1 MFTLERRN
9 QILSYLKENK
19 SASVTDLSKM
29 FFIGEATIR
38 RDLNKLE
45 KQNLIKRT
53 YGGAVLTEGL
63 NTEIPISVREKE
75 RAVAKEYI
83 GELAGRYVNDG
94 DIIIMDSSTT
104 TYAMI
109 PYLKQRNELTIITN
123 GLKTATGLG
132 ETLHTKVYCTG
143 GKLRE
148 NSLSLVGQGANNYI
162 KNFSIQKLFFS
173 CRGISAENGAM
184 DNSEEEAELRKIMM
198 ERSEKVFLL
207 CDVSKFNKNAFYK
220 ICELNRIDCIITDA
234 EPDRD
239 MLQAFHSNGIKIIYE
254 ASQCLH

>member
-1 MFTLERRN
+1 MFTLERQN
-9 QILSYLKENK
+9 EILNYLKENK
-19 SASVTDLSKM
+19 SASICDLSKM

-38 RDLNKLE
+38 RDLDKLE
-45 KQNLIKRT
+45 KKNLIKRT

-63 NTEIPISVREKE
+63 NIEIPISVREKE
-75 RAVAKEYI
+75 QSTAKNHI
-83 GELAGRYVNDG
+83 GELSAGYVNDG

-109 PYLKQRNELTIITN
+109 PYLKQKNDLTVITN
-123 GLKTATGLG
+123 GVKTATGLG
-132 ETLHTKVYCTG
+132 ETLHTKVYCSG

-148 NSLSLVGQGANNYI
+148 NSLSLVGQGAENYI

-173 CRGISAENGAM
+173 CRALSAKNGAM
-184 DNSEEEAELRKIMM
+184 DSSEEEAELRKIMM

-207 CDVSKFNKNAFYK
+207 CDSSKFGKNAFYK

-234 EPDRD
+234 EPTRD
-239 MLQAFHSNGIKIIYE
+239 ILQLFHSRGIE
-254 ASQCLH
+254 VVFN

>member
-19 SASVTDLSKM
+19 SASITDLSKM

-38 RDLNKLE
+38 RDLDKLE

-75 RAVAKEYI
+75 RAAAKEYI
-83 GELAGRYVNDG
+83 GELAGRFVSDG
-94 DIIIMDSSTT
+94 DSIIMDSSTT

-109 PYLKQRNELTIITN
+109 PYLKQRNDLTIITN

-173 CRGISAENGAM
+173 CRGISPKNGAM

-207 CDVSKFNKNAFYK
+207 CDGSKFNKNAFYK

-239 MLQAFHSNGIKIIYE
+239 MLQVFHSNGIEIIYQT
-254 ASQCLH
+254 SQCLH